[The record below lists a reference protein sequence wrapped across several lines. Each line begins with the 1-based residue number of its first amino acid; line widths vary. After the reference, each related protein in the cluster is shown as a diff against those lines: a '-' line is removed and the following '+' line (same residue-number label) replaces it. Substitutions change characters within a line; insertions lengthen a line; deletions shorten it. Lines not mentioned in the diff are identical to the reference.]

1 MVAKYM
7 TRQYRI
13 EARFREREPSMIF
26 DLQSIGALE
35 LEEAGIFTWNVGADL
50 VFGDSSVAL
59 LFDFPF
65 EVSTT
70 GQKMS
75 AYLARIHPDDLPE
88 VALHMHNAIASCGV
102 FSVRYRVRGAANL
115 YRLVASHGRCFR
127 GTERDMTQFAGIIYP
142 VEPTQPIQ

>member
-1 MVAKYM
+1 
-7 TRQYRI
+7 
-13 EARFREREPSMIF
+13 MIF

-50 VFGDSSVAL
+50 GDSSVAL

-75 AYLARIHPDDLPE
+75 AYLARIQPDDLPE
-88 VALHMHNAIASCGV
+88 VALHMHNAIA
-102 FSVRYRVRGAANL
+102 
-115 YRLVASHGRCFR
+115 
-127 GTERDMTQFAGIIYP
+127 
-142 VEPTQPIQ
+142 